1 MAENPV
7 FGEAPVERPLEGID
21 LIDALADERAFL
33 EQVLVNIGDG
43 VRIRIDARITPPE
56 SRIPRPV
63 RAGQAHG
70 HTGLQDAV
78 PLTDTLLVLVEPRPV
93 QGVRHGSHQL
103 PGRVAG
109 QLRIGVQGD
118 HVLHAR

>member
-1 MAENPV
+1 M
-7 FGEAPVERPLEGID
+7 
-21 LIDALADERAFL
+21 
-33 EQVLVNIGDG
+33 EQVLVNIGDRVG
-43 VRIRIDARITPPE
+43 IRIDARITPPE

-70 HTGLQDAV
+70 HAGLQDAI
-78 PLTDTLLVLVEPRPV
+78 PLNDQLLVLVEPRPV

-118 HVLHAR
+118 HVLHVR

>member
-1 MAENPV
+1 M
-7 FGEAPVERPLEGID
+7 
-21 LIDALADERAFL
+21 
-33 EQVLVNIGDG
+33 EQILVNIGDG

-70 HTGLQDAV
+70 HAGLQDAV
-78 PLTDTLLVLVEPRPV
+78 PLTDTLLVLVKPRPV